1 MPRGGQAA
9 ASAAKRKRIGW
20 LDWSIAIHQNRERI
34 EKVDKDERETE
45 KPRNRRGIIW
55 YSDRWYLFT
64 RMKSRIRTPRMEEI
78 ERKETGEHQ
87 NNLNVIYRRSRRALI
102 NRFFL
107 FLVVFLF
114 IFLFPIEHFFFF
126 FFFFFFYLSF
136 YFSLSIR
143 SGC

>member
-1 MPRGGQAA
+1 
-9 ASAAKRKRIGW
+9 
-20 LDWSIAIHQNRERI
+20 
-34 EKVDKDERETE
+34 
-45 KPRNRRGIIW
+45 
-55 YSDRWYLFT
+55 
-64 RMKSRIRTPRMEEI
+64 MEEI

-114 IFLFPIEHFFFF
+114 IFLFPIEHVLF